1 MKSDQLHFTNR
12 TTMTD
17 KISSSGS
24 DATLKVQKGH
34 FQTLGGHV
42 KCHCLNNTKVGT
54 FKQLQSHL
62 SLSTHTHNLVTS
74 LMEKQTHAHT
84 HNLITSLME
93 KQTHTHKLITSLMEK
108 QTHTHTHTHTQSHQ
122 IFNGK
127 THTHTHTYK
136 HTHTISSHL

>member
-54 FKQLQSHL
+54 FKPLQSHL
-62 SLSTHTHNLVTS
+62 SLSTHTHTQSRHIFNGKTNTR
-74 LMEKQTHAHT
+74 THTHTHT

-93 KQTHTHKLITSLMEK
+93 KQT
-108 QTHTHTHTHTQSHQ
+108 QTHTQSHH
-122 IFNGK
+122 ICNGK
-127 THTHTHTYK
+127 TNT

>member
-1 MKSDQLHFTNR
+1 MKNDQLHFTNR

-54 FKQLQSHL
+54 FKPLQSHL
-62 SLSTHTHNLVTS
+62 SLHTHNLVTS

-84 HNLITSLME
+84 H
-93 KQTHTHKLITSLMEK
+93 
-108 QTHTHTHTHTQSHQ
+108 THTHTQSHH

-127 THTHTHTYK
+127 TNTN
-136 HTHTISSHL
+136 THTISSHL